1 MDPAE
6 LVKRYPRLWHMAE
19 IENWDLIQA
28 YGLLST
34 SALLDLFEYKGKE
47 RHAIESSYRADSV
60 VIEHPEFG
68 SATIRDQR
76 PMHGDKVV
84 ERFLDDLTPAQWYR
98 TLNSR
103 VFFWLSEERLEKLLG
118 AGLYRERPH
127 MVLEL
132 DTEALLECHISQ
144 ITLSPINSG
153 AIFPGGRARRGLQ
166 TFSRF
171 EDYPWQVR
179 AKYREIV
186 VELAV
191 DYSVPGLLDLLVGA
205 QERRSR
211 KGS

>member
-6 LVKRYPRLWHMAE
+6 FVKRYPRLWHMAE

-28 YGLLST
+28 HGLLST
-34 SALLDLFEYKGKE
+34 SALLDLFGYEGKE
-47 RHAIESSYRADSV
+47 RHVIESSYRADSV
-60 VIEHPEFG
+60 VIEHPELG

-76 PMHGDKVV
+76 PMCGDKVV
-84 ERFLDDLTPAQWYR
+84 ERFLDNLTPAQWYR

-103 VFFWLSEERLEKLLG
+103 VFFWLSEARLEKLLG

-132 DTEALLECHISQ
+132 DSEALLERYIPQ
-144 ITLSPINSG
+144 VALSPINSG
-153 AIFPGGRARRGLQ
+153 AIFPGGQTRRGSQ

-171 EDYPWQVR
+171 ENYPWSGRKKQ
-179 AKYREIV
+179 REIV

-191 DYSVPGLLDLLVGA
+191 DYSVPDFVDLLVGA
-205 QERRSR
+205 QERQSS

>member
-1 MDPAE
+1 MDAAE

-28 YGLLST
+28 HGLLST
-34 SALLDLFEYKGKE
+34 SALLDLFEYKGKR
-47 RHAIESSYRADSV
+47 RHVIESSYRADSV
-60 VIEHPEFG
+60 VIEHPELG

-84 ERFLDDLTPAQWYR
+84 ERFLDDLIPAQWYR

-118 AGLYRERPH
+118 AGPYRERPH

-132 DTEALLECHISQ
+132 DTEALLERHISRVA
-144 ITLSPINSG
+144 LSPINSG
-153 AIFPGGRARRGLQ
+153 AIFPGGRARRGSQ

-171 EDYPWQVR
+171 ESYPWNEREKQ
-179 AKYREIV
+179 KEIV

-191 DYSVPGLLDLLVGA
+191 DYSVPDLIDLLVDA
-205 QERRSR
+205 QERQSR
-211 KGS
+211 QES

>member
-6 LVKRYPRLWHMAE
+6 LVERYPRLWHMAE
-19 IENWDLIQA
+19 IENWDLIQTH
-28 YGLLST
+28 GLLST
-34 SALLDLFEYKGKE
+34 SALLDLFEYEGEE
-47 RHAIESSYRADSV
+47 RHAIESSFRADSV
-60 VIEHPEFG
+60 VIEHPELG

-76 PMHGDKVV
+76 PMSGDKVV

-132 DTEALLECHISQ
+132 DTEALLERHISQ
-144 ITLSPINSG
+144 VTLSPINSG
-153 AIFPGGRARRGLQ
+153 AIFAGGRTRRGPQ

-171 EDYPWQVR
+171 ESYPWNERKRQ
-179 AKYREIV
+179 KELV

-191 DYSVPGLLDLLVGA
+191 DYSVPDIVDLLVGT
-205 QERRSR
+205 QERQSR
-211 KGS
+211 KAS